1 MNTEPLDESTQIN
14 KTIYKGCKEKM
25 IKSISIDEWNGITFN
40 EEIVINPKWADTL
53 SFLRK
58 LDGDKFTLV
67 FFEVSDTDSALVGGG
82 PEYFIVSITIDG
94 NIYTLMNDKQGNREI
109 LLVAGGQLGNYCDN
123 ICIELIPMLEVIEYY
138 ETGKLLEAHKW
149 KQE

>member
-1 MNTEPLDESTQIN
+1 
-14 KTIYKGCKEKM
+14 M
-25 IKSISIDEWNGITFN
+25 IKSISVDEWNGTTFN
-40 EEIVINPKWADTL
+40 EEIVMNPTWGDTL
-53 SFLRK
+53 RFLRK

-109 LLVAGGQLGNYCDN
+109 LLVVGGQLGNYCDN
-123 ICIELIPMLEVIEYY
+123 ICIELIPMLGVIKYYY
-138 ETGKLLEAHKW
+138 ETRKLLETHKW

>member
-1 MNTEPLDESTQIN
+1 
-14 KTIYKGCKEKM
+14 M
-25 IKSISIDEWNGITFN
+25 IKSISIDEWNGTTFN
-40 EEIVINPKWADTL
+40 EEIVMNPTWADTL

-82 PEYFIVSITIDG
+82 PEYFIVSITIDD
-94 NIYTLMNDKQGNREI
+94 NIYTLMNDKQGNNEI

-123 ICIELIPMLEVIEYY
+123 ICIELIPMLEVIKYYY
-138 ETGKLLEAHKW
+138 ETRKLLETHKW

>member
-1 MNTEPLDESTQIN
+1 
-14 KTIYKGCKEKM
+14 M
-25 IKSISIDEWNGITFN
+25 IKSISIDAWNGTTFK
-40 EEIVINPKWADTL
+40 EEVIVNPTWMDTL

-82 PEYFIVSITIDG
+82 PEYFIVSITIDDT
-94 NIYTLMNDKQGNREI
+94 IYTLMNDKQDNCEI
-109 LLVAGGQLGNYCDN
+109 PLVVGGQLGNYCDN
-123 ICIELIPMLEVIEYY
+123 ICVELIPMLEVIRYFY
-138 ETGKLLEAHKW
+138 ETGKLLELHKW

>member
-1 MNTEPLDESTQIN
+1 
-14 KTIYKGCKEKM
+14 M
-25 IKSISIDEWNGITFN
+25 IKSISIDEWNGTTFN
-40 EEIVINPKWADTL
+40 EEIVMNPTWADTL
-53 SFLRK
+53 SFFKK

-94 NIYTLMNDKQGNREI
+94 NIYTLMNDKQGNSEI

-123 ICIELIPMLEVIEYY
+123 ICIELIPMLEVIKYYY
-138 ETGKLLEAHKW
+138 ETGKLLKTHKW

>member
-1 MNTEPLDESTQIN
+1 
-14 KTIYKGCKEKM
+14 M
-25 IKSISIDEWNGITFN
+25 IKSISIDEWNGTTFN
-40 EEIVINPKWADTL
+40 EEIIMNPTWADTL

-67 FFEVSDTDSALVGGG
+67 FFEVSDTDSALVGGR

-94 NIYTLMNDKQGNREI
+94 NIYTLMNDKQGNSEI

-138 ETGKLLEAHKW
+138 YETGKLLEAHKW

>member
-1 MNTEPLDESTQIN
+1 
-14 KTIYKGCKEKM
+14 M
-25 IKSISIDEWNGITFN
+25 IKSISIDEWNGTTFN
-40 EEIVINPKWADTL
+40 EEIVMNPTWADTL

-82 PEYFIVSITIDG
+82 SEYFIVSITIDG
-94 NIYTLMNDKQGNREI
+94 NIYTLMNDKQGNGEI

-123 ICIELIPMLEVIEYY
+123 ICIELIPMLEVIKYFY
-138 ETGKLLEAHKW
+138 ETGKLLETHKW
-149 KQE
+149 KRE

>member
-1 MNTEPLDESTQIN
+1 
-14 KTIYKGCKEKM
+14 M